1 MRVSPAVRRGPARIA
16 RVGHA
21 SQPRER
27 LACYGREVFL
37 RVSLTTGKAIRV
49 RWEPPLGE
57 LAGRNAPPGVGRS
70 PRPPAGP
77 EEWLRAVLERGLFVG
92 DDGKAYP
99 ATVIES
105 VERAQT

>member
-1 MRVSPAVRRGPARIA
+1 M
-16 RVGHA
+16 
-21 SQPRER
+21 
-27 LACYGREVFL
+27 FL

-57 LAGRNAPPGVGRS
+57 IAGRNPPPGVGRS
-70 PRPPAGP
+70 PLPAGP
-77 EEWLRAVLERGLFVG
+77 DEWLRLVLERGLFVG

-105 VERAQT
+105 VERAQS